1 METIRKEN
9 GRKIVRRITEKELKM
24 NAEKH
29 PVKTVAE
36 LIEEV
41 AVSVFKVC
49 ARVRLQEAGDEEG
62 GAGRLNNSF
71 LKLITQTLTAFS
83 RSLQQS
89 LPGAWLGQTD
99 LPRTFVN

>member
-1 METIRKEN
+1 
-9 GRKIVRRITEKELKM
+9 M

-29 PVKTVAE
+29 PVKTVTE

-41 AVSVFKVC
+41 TVSVLKVW
-49 ARVRLQEAGDEEG
+49 ARVRLQGAGDEEG

-71 LKLITQTLTAFS
+71 LKLITQTLTFCS

-89 LPGAWLGQTD
+89 LP
-99 LPRTFVN
+99 